1 MEGPAE
7 EAPAFSC
14 CPAGKAGRRR
24 LPKDLA
30 PPLPSMLLSW
40 SHARSLETA
49 GVPPPCVCVRIT
61 VHRIFPVC
69 ETLYLAAATL
79 VVPVDSLHKGHRPIL
94 QAGTAKSQQLPG
106 PVALHYE
113 EGVASSPLSIADR

>member
-1 MEGPAE
+1 M
-7 EAPAFSC
+7 
-14 CPAGKAGRRR
+14 
-24 LPKDLA
+24 
-30 PPLPSMLLSW
+30 
-40 SHARSLETA
+40 
-49 GVPPPCVCVRIT
+49 CVCATRVRIT

-94 QAGTAKSQQLPG
+94 QASTAKSQQLPG